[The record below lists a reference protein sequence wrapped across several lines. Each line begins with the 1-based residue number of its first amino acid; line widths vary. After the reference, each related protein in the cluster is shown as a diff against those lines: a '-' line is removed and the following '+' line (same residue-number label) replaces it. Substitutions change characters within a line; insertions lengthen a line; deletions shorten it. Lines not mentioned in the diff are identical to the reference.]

1 MKIKNFRFPTLLT
14 TGLMLALL
22 WSAPVQADG
31 VVTNCSDDV
40 QFSKLM
46 SGGGTVTFSC
56 GTALINLNS
65 TQIIPPAAN
74 TTIDGG
80 GQITLS
86 GQNARQL
93 FVVSTGASLTLCD
106 IVLTN
111 GFSGGDAGAILNDIG
126 GVLILENSAI
136 RDSNAGL
143 SGGAIVSYGPLTITN
158 SRLEGNRALNGG
170 ALYPRFAGAATKIV
184 NSVLR
189 DNHATD
195 TTTNG
200 WGGAILAWDGARVT
214 IEGSEIFSNS
224 AQYGGGIYNNLL
236 NSSVTLN
243 GSTLHDNTGR
253 HLQLRRHGDADQRHA

>member
-1 MKIKNFRFPTLLT
+1 M
-14 TGLMLALL
+14 
-22 WSAPVQADG
+22 
-31 VVTNCSDDV
+31 
-40 QFSKLM
+40 
-46 SGGGTVTFSC
+46 
-56 GTALINLNS
+56 
-65 TQIIPPAAN
+65 
-74 TTIDGG
+74 
-80 GQITLS
+80 
-86 GQNARQL
+86 
-93 FVVSTGASLTLCD
+93 FVVSTGASLTLRN

-195 TTTNG
+195 TTTK
-200 WGGAILAWDGARVT
+200 
-214 IEGSEIFSNS
+214 GSEIFSNS

-253 HLQLRRHGDADQRHA
+253 HLQLRRHGDADQRHPQRQLGSFRWRWHSKFQEG